1 MPAGAWIF
9 GFNPYLLAS
18 LWRGQSLTWMGRIA
32 DGLEEL
38 RRCARLAEEDRTP
51 EVALYA
57 IYYAAEAG
65 CHAHDADRGL
75 ASARQ
80 LEVLSR
86 TLGDPPAF
94 LAMKETAFA
103 FAHLAAGRPADAI
116 EPARAALAVYR
127 RLEQQMVG
135 VAATTLA
142 EALLQAGDL
151 TSALAAAEEAI
162 ALCGRTLR
170 ATYEA
175 EAHGVLARALL
186 RRDGVAARNRA
197 EAALASAAAL
207 IERCGARTL
216 APALSEWR
224 AEVAAV
230 LGNEVTREKLL
241 REAQRGYEEI
251 GATDYAARL
260 AAELSA

>member
-1 MPAGAWIF
+1 
-9 GFNPYLLAS
+9 
-18 LWRGQSLTWMGRIA
+18 MGRIA

-116 EPARAALAVYR
+116 APARAALAVYR

-230 LGNEVTREKLL
+230 LGNEATRGKLL

-251 GATDYAARL
+251 GARDYAARL